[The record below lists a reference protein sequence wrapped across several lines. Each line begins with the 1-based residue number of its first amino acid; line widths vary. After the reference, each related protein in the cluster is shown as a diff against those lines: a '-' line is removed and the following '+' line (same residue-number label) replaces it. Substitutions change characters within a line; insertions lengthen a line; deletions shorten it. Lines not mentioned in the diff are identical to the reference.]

1 MHWFHFQI
9 GWMNLWILALIIFA
23 TPVLLNSIRA
33 KKGQAG
39 LARATTIPPM
49 SKNER
54 VAYMLI
60 MAPQFLLPLYAI
72 FVPFTANAMLLG
84 VGMTLFVIGQIFRFK
99 SIWDYTTT
107 PAGELITHGAYR
119 ISRNPG
125 YFGATLVYL
134 GMGIAGGSWLI
145 VTVAV
150 YWFIGYQWVTTVEER
165 HCLVQWPDAFPQY
178 KREVAKN
185 LLVF

>member
-23 TPVLLNSIRA
+23 TPVLLNIIRA
-33 KKGQAG
+33 EKGKVG
-39 LARATTIPPM
+39 LARATALPPM

-54 VAYMLI
+54 AVYMLI

-72 FVPFTANAMLLG
+72 CVPFTANAMLLG
-84 VGMTLFVIGQIFRFK
+84 VGMSLFVIGQTFRFK
-99 SIWDYTTT
+99 SIWDYTTS
-107 PAGELITHGAYR
+107 PAGELITQGAYR

-134 GMGIAGGSWLI
+134 GMGIAGGSWFI

-150 YWFIGYQWVTTVEER
+150 YWFIGYQWVAAVEER
-165 HCLVQWPDAFPQY
+165 YCLEQWPDAFPQY